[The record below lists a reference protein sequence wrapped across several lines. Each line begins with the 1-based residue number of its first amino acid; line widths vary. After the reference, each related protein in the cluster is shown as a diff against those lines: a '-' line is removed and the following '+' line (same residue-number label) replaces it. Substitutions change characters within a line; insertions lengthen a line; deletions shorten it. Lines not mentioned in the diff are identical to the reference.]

1 MSNPGFYR
9 RRVGGF
15 TVTAVNDGTLNLS
28 PAILRGIGEAEAAA
42 LAGARFGTRPAHGY
56 VNTFLVQGAGRTI
69 LIDTGAADSM
79 APTLGRLLPNLAAAG
94 VQPGDVDLVL
104 LTHFHPDHSN
114 GLAAKDG
121 TAVFPNAALSV
132 SEAEAAFWLDTDPEG
147 AAEGLRPY
155 LAAARAAVAP
165 YAGRFTRS
173 GGQPVAPGVTPVALP
188 GHTPGHTG
196 YRIDDGGE
204 SLLIWGDIMHMPD
217 VQAPHPEVTV
227 VYDLDPA
234 QAEASRRRVLDMV
247 AADRLAVAGMHLH
260 FPGFAHV
267 ERAGAGYAVVTEPWS
282 PGV

>member
-9 RRVGGF
+9 RQVGGF

-28 PAILRGIGEAEAAA
+28 PAILRGIGEAEASA

-94 VQPGDVDLVL
+94 VRPADVDLVL

-165 YAGRFTRS
+165 YAARLTRS
-173 GGQPVAPGVTPVALP
+173 GGQPVAPGVAPVALP

-247 AADRLAVAGMHLH
+247 AADRMAVAGMHLH

-267 ERAGAGYAVVTEPWS
+267 VRAGTGYAVVTEPWS